1 MFSRVALCCK
11 FKLMERQ
18 KQRQRR
24 TPEAW
29 LVDEIMELNF
39 TMILDMV
46 YSILII
52 HYFKIGTS
60 LPFPIQGASAR
71 FSIF

>member
-11 FKLMERQ
+11 FKLMDRQ

-24 TPEAW
+24 W
-29 LVDEIMELNF
+29 KSWKLNF
-39 TMILDMV
+39 TMILDMA

-52 HYFKIGTS
+52 QYFKIGTS